1 MKKVI
6 LSQLILITSILI
18 SCTDKL
24 ENTEVNNNPTN
35 QVVLTSNEYAS
46 IAYDNPKELSEDEIT
61 NVIYDFKRINSE
73 FKKQF
78 ITTKEDKPKIS
89 IINKYYKQ
97 QESLPFSR
105 LHSNKCTYI

>member
-78 ITTKEDKPKIS
+78 ITTKEDKPMLTDQYKSLFGELDFLVVQYPS
-89 IINKYYKQ
+89 IIQ
-97 QESLPFSR
+97 P
-105 LHSNKCTYI
+105 

>member
-73 FKKQF
+73 FKKT
-78 ITTKEDKPKIS
+78 IH
-89 IINKYYKQ
+89 YKQ
-97 QESLPFSR
+97 KKTSPRFPLLINIILQTAGITPVQQTPF
-105 LHSNKCTYI
+105 K

>member
-89 IINKYYKQ
+89 IINANQ
-97 QESLPFSR
+97 QLKTSSD
-105 LHSNKCTYI
+105 S

>member
-46 IAYDNPKELSEDEIT
+46 IAYDNPKEL
-61 NVIYDFKRINSE
+61 
-73 FKKQF
+73 
-78 ITTKEDKPKIS
+78 
-89 IINKYYKQ
+89 
-97 QESLPFSR
+97 
-105 LHSNKCTYI
+105 

>member
-89 IINKYYKQ
+89 IK
-97 QESLPFSR
+97 
-105 LHSNKCTYI
+105 

>member
-61 NVIYDFKRINSE
+61 NVIYDFKRINQNLKNNSLQQKKTSPRFPLLINIILQTAGITPVQQTP
-73 FKKQF
+73 FK
-78 ITTKEDKPKIS
+78 
-89 IINKYYKQ
+89 
-97 QESLPFSR
+97 
-105 LHSNKCTYI
+105 